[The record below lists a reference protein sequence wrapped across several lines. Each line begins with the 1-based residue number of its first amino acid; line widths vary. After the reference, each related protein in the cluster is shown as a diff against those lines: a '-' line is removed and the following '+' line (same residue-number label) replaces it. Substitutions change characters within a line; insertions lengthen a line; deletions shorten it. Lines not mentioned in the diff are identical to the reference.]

1 MTAKTI
7 PDSVQDLVII
17 GGGPAGLTASL
28 YASRAGM
35 KTLLLE
41 GQATVSQITIT
52 DLIENY
58 PGVPDVSGF
67 ELHDRLRKQ
76 ALAFGATAKA
86 EEVQAIEKIRIE
98 EYPGWKIITEDD
110 EYHALAVIVATGA
123 KWRSLGVP
131 GEEDFIGRGVS
142 YCATCDGPFYKNR
155 DVAVVGGGDTAV
167 QEAIFLTKFA
177 NKVTVVHRR
186 DRLRAAN
193 ILQKRAFANEKIDF
207 AWDSEVDAIEG
218 QDYVT
223 GVQVRNINC
232 YDEVKR
238 IPVDGVF
245 VFVGLDPITSFVRG
259 VVNVDKN
266 GYIIADNAMKT
277 SEEGIFAC
285 GDCIV
290 KSLRQIV
297 TACGDGATAAH
308 EAELYVDEL
317 KGQAY

>member
-1 MTAKTI
+1 MTATVM
-7 PDSVQDLVII
+7 PDSAQDLVII
-17 GGGPAGLTASL
+17 GGGPAGLTAAL

-35 KTLLLE
+35 KTVILE
-41 GQATVSQITIT
+41 GKATVSQITIT

-67 ELHDRLRKQ
+67 ELHDRLRTQ
-76 ALAFGATAKA
+76 ALGFGATARA
-86 EEVQAIEKIRIE
+86 EEAHSIEKIRIG
-98 EYPGWKIITEDD
+98 EYPGWKIVTDD
-110 EYHALAVIVATGA
+110 AEYQALAVIVATGA

-131 GEEDFIGRGVS
+131 GEEDFIGKGIS
-142 YCATCDGPFYKNR
+142 YCATCDGPFYRNR
-155 DVAVVGGGDTAV
+155 NVAVVGGGDTAV

-177 NKVTVVHRR
+177 DKVTIIHRR
-186 DRLRAAN
+186 DRLRAAD
-193 ILQKRAFANEKIDF
+193 ILQKRAFANEKIKF
-207 AWDSEVDAIEG
+207 AWDSIVETVEG
-218 QDYVT
+218 KDFVE
-223 GVQVRNINC
+223 GLR
-232 YDEVKR
+232 VKNLKGPEEPK
-238 IPVDGVF
+238 ILSVDGVF
-245 VFVGLDPITSFVRG
+245 VFIGLDPITDFVRG